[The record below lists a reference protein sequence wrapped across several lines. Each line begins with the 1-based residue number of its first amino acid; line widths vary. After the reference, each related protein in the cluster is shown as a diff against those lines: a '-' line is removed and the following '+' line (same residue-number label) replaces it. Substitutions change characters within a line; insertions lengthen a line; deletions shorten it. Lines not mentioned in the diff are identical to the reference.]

1 MFDSIT
7 SKFKAASRKLSNA
20 KPEYPSKTTI
30 NLACVEEETTVSAPV
45 AAAAFVVVM
54 VLVLVFAKF
63 AVVDMLSAA
72 NDATSEVSSLQSQ
85 ISQLEGSKAEY
96 AQLKKELDGYNAP
109 GMTDEESTYANRDHA
124 LKVADAVSG
133 LGSQLESISMTG
145 NTLQIQ
151 LVDTNLAIV
160 SDAVAKIK
168 KFKWVESVQ
177 PNTAAN
183 TEDSKKITATISV
196 SLVPAAIVS
205 SDSGSASSASSAGE
219 E

>member
-7 SKFKAASRKLSNA
+7 SKVKAASRKLSNA
-20 KPEYPSKTTI
+20 KPEYPSKTVI
-30 NLACVEEETTVSAPV
+30 NLACVEQETATSTPV
-45 AAAAFVVVM
+45 TIAAFVVVM

-63 AVVDMLSAA
+63 GVVDMLSAA
-72 NDATSEVSSLQSQ
+72 NDATSEVSSLQAQ

-109 GMTDEESTYANRDHA
+109 GMTEEESTYANRDHA

-133 LGSQLESISMTG
+133 LGSQLQSISMTG

-151 LVDTNLAIV
+151 LVDTNLATV

-183 TEDSKKITATISV
+183 TEESKKITATISV
-196 SLVPAAIVS
+196 SLVPAAVVA
-205 SDSGSASSASSAGE
+205 SDSGSAASTSTTGGE
-219 E
+219 